1 MTAHGIA
8 HGTAHGAAHG
18 TAHGTSHST
27 SQECEL
33 RTLVGANR
41 ISPSSLKGWRD
52 EFTS

>member
-1 MTAHGIA
+1 MTAHGID
-8 HGTAHGAAHG
+8 HGTAHN

-27 SQECEL
+27 SQECGL

-41 ISPSSLKGWRD
+41 ISPSSLKGWGD